1 MRDSKTSNS
10 YTLSH
15 EERTCS
21 ISSITAR
28 LFFALPTHPAPC
40 ARALPT
46 DLDQI
51 SHHARSQK
59 PQTPP
64 MEAGRPSALLRFA
77 SERIASQL
85 ALASSSRLG
94 VIDRQRCAKE
104 LIAGRSESSRL
115 DGRERWSRRPC
126 GRLARAPKAVA
137 GRPLA
142 RPFALGVPSR
152 PEPPRGGAAA
162 EPQGRRSTMLRARKG
177 LARYLLWPYLLWL
190 YLLWLYMLRRVR
202 ASHASSTPCSHTSAS
217 TAPTCRGRW

>member
-1 MRDSKTSNS
+1 MKCNDVLSVTVTLVVNRVACWYLRVRGVRRFRDFDGRCDREALPSVGRRSVGWYLTRGEDGLAGRNKIKVPHARQQNLKLLD
-10 YTLSH
+10 TLSH

-28 LFFALPTHPAPC
+28 LFFALPPPPAPC

-77 SERIASQL
+77 SERMASQL

-94 VIDRQRCAKE
+94 VIDS
-104 LIAGRSESSRL
+104 G
-115 DGRERWSRRPC
+115 
-126 GRLARAPKAVA
+126 VA
-137 GRPLA
+137 
-142 RPFALGVPSR
+142 
-152 PEPPRGGAAA
+152 
-162 EPQGRRSTMLRARKG
+162 RRS
-177 LARYLLWPYLLWL
+177 
-190 YLLWLYMLRRVR
+190 
-202 ASHASSTPCSHTSAS
+202 
-217 TAPTCRGRW
+217 